1 VKGVISSEEL
11 KNKLTSLRT
20 KVGVAKKNILTVGFL
35 DGEGV
40 MLSSKGISIQAEA
53 MVRSEGFFTINLSV
67 FFDLIK
73 TYGKREL
80 SFYSDKQS
88 IWLESTGSKIQLPHA
103 VPVDDPLQIERIRS
117 ERTAVIALKRRRQ
130 EADALQ
136 AGQKVFFLNDENVI
150 CEGVYIQPYG
160 REVAGYTSRQVF
172 VKNLN
177 GEAIVIDREKIF
189 GKRPSAF
196 ENPLKRGML

>member
-1 VKGVISSEEL
+1 MKGSINSEEL
-11 KNKLTSLRT
+11 RKKLTSLRT
-20 KVGVAKKNILTVGFL
+20 KVGAAKKNVLTVSFL

-53 MVRSEGFFTINLSV
+53 MVKSEGFFSISFGV

-73 TYGKREL
+73 TYSKRDL
-80 SFYSDKQS
+80 SFYSDEQK
-88 IWLESTGSKIQLPHA
+88 IWLESIGSKIQLPHA
-103 VPVDDPLQIERIRS
+103 FPIDDPMQIEKMRL
-117 ERTAVIALKRRRQ
+117 ERKDVVALKKKRK
-130 EADALQ
+130 ETDALQ
-136 AGQKVFFLNDENVI
+136 TGQKVFYLNDENVI

-172 VKNLN
+172 VKNPN

-189 GKRPSAF
+189 GKRPQAF
-196 ENPLKRGML
+196 ENPLKRRML